1 MLHWTCPECGE
12 VVSHADVSAL
22 AALVQDHAEAHGQL
36 LARNQLVARFRRA
49 KRDA

>member
-1 MLHWTCPECGE
+1 MLRWSCAECGE

-22 AALVQDHAEAHGQL
+22 AALVQDHAEVHGQV

-49 KRDA
+49 RRDA